1 MNKYLDFE
9 SIDKD
14 LLIKLVSIHIVIIA
28 IANYT
33 VQFPVTTFGLHWTP
47 AMFFFPFT
55 VVATDLTVRLTNKH
69 LARGVIGIAFIPAI
83 LISAF
88 LADWRI
94 GIASGVAYGVG
105 QLLDVS
111 VFQSIRER
119 YDAWWAAPL
128 ISTIAANI
136 IDTYV
141 FFGTAF
147 SGSEDEFMA
156 ENWLHIANV
165 DLIMKICVCIVVF
178 LPIYGVLLSYLIKR
192 GVDVSVNKEEDS
204 A

>member
-9 SIDKD
+9 SIDRD
-14 LLIKLVSIHIVIIA
+14 LLLKLVGIHIVIIA

-33 VQFPVTTFGLHWTP
+33 VQFPITTFGLHWTP

-55 VVATDLTVRLTNKH
+55 VVATDLAVRLTNKH
-69 LARGVIGIAFIPAI
+69 LARGVIGTAFVPAI

-94 GIASGVAYGVG
+94 GLASGFAYAVG

-111 VFQSIRER
+111 VFQKIRER
-119 YDAWWAAPL
+119 FDVWWAAPL
-128 ISTIAANI
+128 VSTIAANI

-141 FFGTAF
+141 FFGSAF
-147 SGSEDEFMA
+147 HGGEDEFMA
-156 ENWLHIANV
+156 ENWVHIANV
-165 DLIMKICVCIVVF
+165 DLIMKIVVCIVVF
-178 LPIYGVLLSYLIKR
+178 LPIYGVLLKYLQEKGFDI
-192 GVDVSVNKEEDS
+192 SVNKDNT
-204 A
+204 

>member
-9 SIDKD
+9 SIDTS
-14 LLIKLVSIHIVIIA
+14 LLLKLVGAHIVIIA

-33 VQFPVTTFGLHWTP
+33 VQFPITTFGLHWTP

-69 LARGVIGIAFIPAI
+69 LARGVIGTAFVPAI

-94 GIASGVAYGVG
+94 GLASGFAYAVG
-105 QLLDVS
+105 QFLDVS
-111 VFQSIRER
+111 VFQKIRE
-119 YDAWWAAPL
+119 PL
-128 ISTIAANI
+128 VSTIAANI

-141 FFGTAF
+141 FFGSAF
-147 SGSEDEFMA
+147 HGGEDEFMA
-156 ENWLHIANV
+156 ENWVHIANV
-165 DLIMKICVCIVVF
+165 DLIMKIVVCIVVF
-178 LPIYGVLLSYLIKR
+178 LPIYGILLKYLQEKGFDI
-192 GVDVSVNKEEDS
+192 SVNKDNT
-204 A
+204 